1 VVRCVWRSSDTC
13 QRSVRDEWQTPR
25 NIRATPSRA
34 AFSTP
39 AMIAPID
46 FSRLQNALALPRG
59 WSELLLTLICLAI
72 GWWIDRRMTRARRS
86 RVPHANLPGGFVR
99 LWFPLVA
106 LLLVYVASLAW
117 QRFVAPPFFLAIAIP
132 ILIALVVI
140 RMLAYTL
147 HRLFPA
153 QTWLPASE
161 VAIGTAIWGLAIL
174 YFLGVLPEIH
184 STLGQL
190 VIPIGKTD
198 VSLLTIFSGIAVVI
212 VTLVVTLWISGMI
225 EQRLAL
231 ASHLDANLRVVL
243 SKLVRA
249 VLIVVAVLIALQQIG
264 FDLTLLTVFGGAL
277 GVGIGLGLQKLASNY
292 IAGFTILL
300 DRSIRIGDLVTIDNR
315 TGIVSKAT
323 SRYVVVRSGDG
334 VEAIVPN
341 ETVVTT
347 TVLNHSYTT
356 SQIRLA
362 VQVQVS
368 YDSDVEKALALL
380 CEIALREPRVLR
392 DAQAPKAFLVNFGDS
407 GITLELGVWI
417 SDPHTGQLELKS
429 ALNRAILREFA
440 ANGIEIPFPRR
451 DVRIL
456 AQDAGSA
463 PGDDDQSRPI
473 ERTPAR

>member
-1 VVRCVWRSSDTC
+1 
-13 QRSVRDEWQTPR
+13 
-25 NIRATPSRA
+25 
-34 AFSTP
+34 
-39 AMIAPID
+39 MIAPID
-46 FSRLQNALALPRG
+46 FTRLQSALSMPRG
-59 WSELLLTLICLAI
+59 WLELLLTLVCIAI
-72 GWWIDRRMTRARRS
+72 GWWVDRRLAKARNARAAVAA
-86 RVPHANLPGGFVR
+86 RVDPHLA
-99 LWFPLVA
+99 FPLIA
-106 LLLVYVASLAW
+106 LALVYVASLAW
-117 QRFVAPPFFLAIAIP
+117 ERAIGPPFFLAIAVP
-132 ILIALVVI
+132 IFVALVVI
-140 RMLAYTL
+140 RMLAYAL

-184 STLGQL
+184 ATLGRL

-198 VSLLTIFSGIAVVI
+198 VSLLTIFTGIAVVI
-212 VTLVVTLWISGMI
+212 VTLVVTLWISGLI

-231 ASHLDANLRVVL
+231 APHLDPNLRVVL

-249 VLIVVAVLIALQQIG
+249 VLIVVAVLVALQQIG

-277 GVGIGLGLQKLASNY
+277 AVGIGLGLQKLASNY

-356 SQIRLA
+356 SQVRVA

-380 CEIALREPRVLR
+380 VEIAERESRILR
-392 DAQAPKAFLVNFGDS
+392 DAQAPKAFVTSFADS
-407 GITLELGVWI
+407 GVALELGMWI
-417 SDPHTGQLELKS
+417 NDPHVGHLDLRSTIS
-429 ALNRAILREFA
+429 RAILKEFA
-440 ANGIEIPFPRR
+440 AHGIDIAFPRR

-456 AQDAGSA
+456 GTEARVGKDASGASDA
-463 PGDDDQSRPI
+463 I